1 MIGTELKRYQPN
13 RRYFVSDDET
23 EGLNLFASRPWQIAG
38 LVADAKQ
45 VYETVEKYIWWKD
58 LKVSAQAAAITRF
71 DYQRYKERAEDP
83 AKVLAWL
90 EERLYDTSLDVVG
103 QNFFYDGY
111 IHKTLR
117 RLLGKKPDWSWM
129 TRMVDT
135 NCISKAY
142 RKGIKPDRENF
153 LAWQWKMQ
161 SIRDKTL
168 KTRLETMCNEF
179 KIPFDG
185 RMAHDAVYDITKTR
199 ELYEKQKWAVEF

>member
-1 MIGTELKRYQPN
+1 MIGSNLKRFQPD

-23 EGLNLFASRPWQIAG
+23 TGLNLFASLPWQIAG

-45 VYETVEKYIWWKD
+45 VYEREEHYIWWPD

-71 DYQRYKERAEDP
+71 NYAVYKDRAEDP

-90 EERLYDTSLDVVG
+90 EERLYDTSVDVVG

-117 RLLGKKPDWSWM
+117 HLLGLKPDWSWM
-129 TRMVDT
+129 VRMYDT
-135 NCISKAY
+135 NCLSKAY
-142 RKGIKPDRENF
+142 RMGVKPDLTNF

-161 SIRDKTL
+161 SHHAKL
-168 KTRLETMCNEF
+168 KTRLETMCGEF
-179 KIPFDG
+179 QIPFDPT
-185 RMAHDAVYDITKTR
+185 RAHDALYDIEKTR
-199 ELYEKQKWAVEF
+199 DLYEKLKWAVEF